1 MTTPQVIQSTTTRST
16 FIPPQSTTT
25 SQPAP
30 IPTQPV
36 IAPSQPTSTT
46 TKTSPIAPTK
56 PNNIV
61 NTQPQSNAPSQA
73 TSDNTTPEFAPIPAN
88 SGIDAQSPPI
98 VTSTQLIK
106 VQNTQYLTP
115 VITQTTTGETPPGF
129 IPIQF
134 DNGGSIQP
142 VTTQNPAMAPLP

>member
-1 MTTPQVIQSTTTRST
+1 MATM
-16 FIPPQSTTT
+16 
-25 SQPAP
+25 
-30 IPTQPV
+30 QPV

-46 TKTSPIAPTK
+46 TKTSPLAPTK

-73 TSDNTTPEFAPIPAN
+73 TDNNTTPAFIPIQAN

-98 VTSTQLIK
+98 ITPTQLIEA
-106 VQNTQYLTP
+106 QNTQDP
-115 VITQTTTGETPPGF
+115 APAITQTTTGGTPSGL

-142 VTTQNPAMAPLP
+142 VTTPNPAMAPLP